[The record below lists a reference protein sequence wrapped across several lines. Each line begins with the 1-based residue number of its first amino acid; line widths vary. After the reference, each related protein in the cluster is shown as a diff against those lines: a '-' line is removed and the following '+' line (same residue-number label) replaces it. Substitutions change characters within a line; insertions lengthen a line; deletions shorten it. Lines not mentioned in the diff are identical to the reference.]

1 MNFFRQYISPIL
13 ILVMFLFALVLVS
26 SRAFLPSDLASP
38 APVVSE
44 ELGIITN
51 LVYPSL
57 PSNFF

>member
-1 MNFFRQYISPIL
+1 MSFFRQYISPLL
-13 ILVMFLFALVLVS
+13 ILVMFLAALVLVT

-51 LVYPSL
+51 LVDLS
-57 PSNFF
+57 SV